1 MKIQTYPILTA
12 LMLAFFGNAQ
22 ADLPDLAILDMQVKS
37 LQADIEQSGDESK
50 EEKCQVRKKI
60 IEDNINSIQKCLM
73 KKIKK
78 LKGKLAEYKSA
89 LENAVDQDE
98 AEYFLDRIESLEKKL
113 KDLNDTLLGIEL
125 LKSRLLI
132 Q

>member
-1 MKIQTYPILTA
+1 MKVKTNVILAA
-12 LMLAFFGNAQ
+12 LILAFFGNAQ

-37 LQADIEQSGDESK
+37 LQAEIEQSGDESK

-78 LKGKLAEYKSA
+78 LKAKIEEYKSA
-89 LENAVDQDE
+89 LENAEDE
-98 AEYFLDRIESLEKKL
+98 DEIEYFLDRIESIEKKL
-113 KDLNDTLLGIEL
+113 KDLSDTLLGIEL
-125 LKSRLLI
+125 LKSRLLV
-132 Q
+132 